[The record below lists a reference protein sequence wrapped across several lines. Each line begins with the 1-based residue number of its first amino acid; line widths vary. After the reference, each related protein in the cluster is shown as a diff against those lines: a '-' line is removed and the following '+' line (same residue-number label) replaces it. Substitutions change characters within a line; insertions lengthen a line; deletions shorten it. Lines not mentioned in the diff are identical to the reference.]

1 MLSLFLQRLFP
12 IPCSLL
18 PLKVLFPDIAH
29 QFRAIQTITSAYL
42 QQNVIKKA
50 IAMDNYLV
58 DKLGSSF
65 RSYLDSWLATHPVL
79 GWLVNHPVISLC
91 ASLIVIVL
99 VIRLLVTIYRA
110 IAGAIDRMWLWILQ
124 SPWLLA
130 KFLFGWEAK
139 PKSVSSNMTITNYEV
154 TNNSEH
160 LQEIVAR
167 LDKIQQ
173 QQERILQDIAQ
184 LKQKPKTISPQQIE
198 LAAAQATKK
207 Q

>member
-1 MLSLFLQRLFP
+1 
-12 IPCSLL
+12 
-18 PLKVLFPDIAH
+18 
-29 QFRAIQTITSAYL
+29 
-42 QQNVIKKA
+42 
-50 IAMDNYLV
+50 MDNYLV
-58 DKLGSSF
+58 NKLGSSF
-65 RSYLDSWLATHPVL
+65 TSYLDGWLATHPVL
-79 GWLVNHPVISLC
+79 SWLVNHPVISLC

-110 IAGAIDRMWLWILQ
+110 IANAIDRMWLWILK

-130 KFLFGWEAK
+130 KFLFGWEAQS
-139 PKSVSSNMTITNYEV
+139 KSVSSTTITNYEV

-184 LKQKPKTISPQQIE
+184 LKQNPQTIRPQQIE
-198 LAAAQATKK
+198 LAAAQVTKK